1 LSSGL
6 VFLENALQS
15 LYTGLIVGCIY
26 GLMCVGLALIFSVM
40 RVINFA
46 QGEFLMLGMYAALF
60 VFTQLGLSAAL
71 GPYVG
76 PFVSALLAGAIV
88 FVVGIALYEIFL
100 RRITGLQVARTEG
113 EGHYPQL
120 TLTLGLSLVLSN
132 GALILF
138 GSSPVTMRTPMSSSA
153 WEVGPLFGTEITLFL
168 NQGRTVAS
176 IVALAVAAAMAIFI
190 ARARLGKVLRAA
202 ADNPEAATYMGI
214 HVGRAHRLAFAL
226 GAAVTAVAG
235 GLIATY
241 YPFQPYIGIEFVIVM
256 YAGVVLGG
264 MGSVGGAFWGG
275 VTIGLVQQ
283 LSTLV
288 LPNQLQNAAI
298 FVAFL
303 LIVLLRPQGLFG
315 RNVERV

>member
-1 LSSGL
+1 MSAAALI
-6 VFLENALQS
+6 ENALQS
-15 LYTGLIVGCIY
+15 LYTGLVVGCIY

-60 VFTQLGLSAAL
+60 VFTQLG
-71 GPYVG
+71 
-76 PFVSALLAGAIV
+76 VSALLGPYAGPMVAALVGGVIV
-88 FVVGIALYEIFL
+88 FVVGVVIYEALL
-100 RRITGLQVARTEG
+100 RWITGLQVAGTEG

-120 TLTLGLSLVLSN
+120 TLTLGLSLVLAN
-132 GALILF
+132 GGLIVF
-138 GSSPVTMRTPMSSSA
+138 GSTPETMQTPMSSNA
-153 WEVGPLFGTEITLFL
+153 WELPLYGQDVTLFL
-168 NQGRTVAS
+168 NQARTAASVMALVVAGA
-176 IVALAVAAAMAIFI
+176 VALFI
-190 ARARLGKVLRAA
+190 ARSRTGKMLRAA

-214 HVGRAHRLAFAL
+214 HVGRAHRLAFAI

-235 GLIATY
+235 GLVATY

-275 VTIGLVQQ
+275 LTIGLIQQ

-315 RNVERV
+315 RSVERV

>member
-1 LSSGL
+1 MSPGL
-6 VFLENALQS
+6 VFVENALQS

-60 VFTQLGLSAAL
+60 VFTQLGVGAVL
-71 GPYVG
+71 GPYLG
-76 PFVSALLAGAIV
+76 PFVSAILAGGIV
-88 FVVGIALYEIFL
+88 FVAGVVLYEIFL

-132 GALILF
+132 GGLILF

-153 WEVGPLFGTEITLFL
+153 WELGPLFGTEMTLFL
-168 NQGRTVAS
+168 NQGRTIAS

-190 ARARLGKVLRAA
+190 SRARLGKVLRAA
-202 ADNPEAATYMGI
+202 ADNPVAATYMGI

-226 GAAVTAVAG
+226 GAAVTAMAG

-315 RNVERV
+315 RNVERI

>member
-1 LSSGL
+1 MSAVL
-6 VFLENALQS
+6 VIVENTLQS
-15 LYTGLIVGCIY
+15 LFAGLTVGCLY

-40 RVINFA
+40 RVVNFA
-46 QGEFLMLGMYAALF
+46 QGEFLMLGMYAGLFAFAELGIGAL
-60 VFTQLGLSAAL
+60 L

-76 PFVSALLAGAIV
+76 PFVAALVAGVLI
-88 FVVGIALYEIFL
+88 FVTGMLLYEIFL
-100 RRITGLQVARTEG
+100 RRITGLQVAGTEG

-120 TLTLGLSLVLSN
+120 TLTLGLSLLLSN
-132 GALILF
+132 GGLLLF
-138 GSSPVTMRTPMSSSA
+138 GSSPVTLRTPMSSNA
-153 WEVGPLFGTEITLFL
+153 WEVGPLFGTEVTLFL
-168 NQGRTVAS
+168 NQGRTIAS
-176 IVALAVAAAMAIFI
+176 LVALAVAAAMALFI
-190 ARARLGKVLRAA
+190 TRARLGKMLRAA

-214 HVGRAHRLAFAL
+214 HVGRAQRLAFAI

-235 GLIATY
+235 GLVATY

-288 LPNQLQNAAI
+288 LPQQLQNAAV